1 VYLCH
6 FCNRSSEPGDKLKLV
21 VTKTRQVPQGSEG
34 RTMTQ
39 TVEERAA
46 CPKCS
51 ETFGAMSSAVGAALV
66 KAGIDSVVH
75 GG

>member
-1 VYLCH
+1 
-6 FCNRSSEPGDKLKLV
+6 
-21 VTKTRQVPQGSEG
+21 
-34 RTMTQ
+34 MTQ